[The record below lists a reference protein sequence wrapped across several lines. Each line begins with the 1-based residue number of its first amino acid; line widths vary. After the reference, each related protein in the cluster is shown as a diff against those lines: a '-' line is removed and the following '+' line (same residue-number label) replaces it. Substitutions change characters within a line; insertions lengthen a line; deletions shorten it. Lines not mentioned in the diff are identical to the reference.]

1 MKKFILKKGEKVFVT
16 IKSPE
21 GKETTGATIKSFS
34 VVGIFYEDHPV
45 FWHHYSNGLFYGFGY
60 HSDGF
65 AIVTKKKWHIKPAL
79 IVEKIRL
86 VLPVKISKK
95 LGLDR

>member
-16 IKSPE
+16 IKTDE
-21 GKETTGATIKSFS
+21 GNETSEATIKGFS
-34 VVGIFYEDHPV
+34 AVGIFYEDHPI

-65 AIVTKKKWHIKPAL
+65 AIVTKKKWHIRLAL
-79 IVEKIRL
+79 ICEKMRL
-86 VLPVKISKK
+86 VLSIKASKK
-95 LGLDR
+95 LGLER

>member
-16 IKSPE
+16 MKFPE
-21 GKETTGATIKSFS
+21 GKETSEAKIKGFS
-34 VVGIFYEDHPV
+34 AMGIFYEDHPV
-45 FWHHYSNGLFYGFGY
+45 FWHHYNSGLFYGFGY

-79 IVEKIRL
+79 VFEKIRL
-86 VLPVKISKK
+86 AIPVKVSKK